1 MKDEVVI
8 FKTDDK
14 AINVEDHFKDETA
27 WLTKCE
33 DRWLAH
39 FLTSKK
45 LHIH

>member
-33 DRWLAH
+33 DRW
-39 FLTSKK
+39 
-45 LHIH
+45 